1 MSVITDNISRAERD
15 ARYLTFRHQGIVP
28 PNELEI
34 SYCYVS
40 FCAVEWSRNL
50 LTKDVVNRWIEIPFL
65 SMEFGE
71 EKTENVRLPQ
81 ESLDLLP
88 RKLSN
93 DVVSIPLSLF
103 WSVLKGQLDLR

>member
-1 MSVITDNISRAERD
+1 
-15 ARYLTFRHQGIVP
+15 
-28 PNELEI
+28 
-34 SYCYVS
+34 
-40 FCAVEWSRNL
+40 
-50 LTKDVVNRWIEIPFL
+50 
-65 SMEFGE
+65 MEFGE